1 MPANDAPA
9 LPPDVLRAL
18 QERYRGTLTNTLELL
33 RGMARE
39 LNAAAT
45 APETLDALRR
55 ELHRVHGTAGSY
67 GYDLASRV
75 AGTLEA
81 CVIRW
86 SADPLLDRDERGA
99 VVDRFVAE
107 LEAAFK
113 RNEPADSP
121 PAR

>member
-1 MPANDAPA
+1 MSSNDAPA

-18 QERYRGTLTNTLELL
+18 QERYRGTVASTLELL
-33 RGMARE
+33 REMARE
-39 LNAAAT
+39 LSAVPAA
-45 APETLDALRR
+45 PQTLDALRR

-75 AGTLEA
+75 ASTLEA

-86 SADPLLDRDERGA
+86 SVDPLLDRDERGA

-107 LEAAFK
+107 LEAAFQ
-113 RNEPADSP
+113 RNEPVESP